1 VLRQLLGRILL
12 AGAGASLAYLLAA
25 VSLDP
30 RAELSDRSPRPPQAA
45 VTARLGE
52 LNLDGPLLRRYLTWA
67 SGVAH
72 GDFGETLDGASAGA
86 ELGRRASVS
95 LRLVAA
101 GAVLGTLGGV
111 LVGALGAFRQHG
123 LGDRVLTAGTLVLVS
138 VPVFA
143 LAVLLQTG
151 AQWAN
156 TRTGTR
162 VFEWTGEYAPGGPAG
177 LGGRLRHLLLPTVA
191 IALGQAALCARYQRG
206 MMLDVLHAGYVR
218 TAMAKGL
225 RRRRALIRHALR
237 VAVIPM
243 TTFATYAFAALL
255 TGAAITEKIFGWH
268 GMGEWLLDSI
278 HANDVNAVAAC
289 GCAVAVAVSAAGLL
303 ADLTRTAL
311 DPRARP

>member
-1 VLRQLLGRILL
+1 MLRQLLGRILL
-12 AGAGASLAYLLAA
+12 AVAGASLAYLLAA

-52 LNLDGPLLRRYLTWA
+52 LNLDGPLPRRYLTWV

-72 GDFGETLDGASAGA
+72 GDFGETLDGAPAGP
-86 ELGRRASVS
+86 ELGRRAWVS
-95 LRLVAA
+95 LRLVAV
-101 GAVLGTLGGV
+101 GAVLGTFGGV
-111 LVGALGAFRQHG
+111 LAGAVGAFRQHG
-123 LGDRVLTAGTLVLVS
+123 LVDRVLTAGTLVLVS

-156 TRTGTR
+156 TRIGTR
-162 VFEWTGEYAPGGPAG
+162 VFAWTGEYAPGGPAG
-177 LGGRLRHLLLPTVA
+177 LGGRLRHLLLPTTS
-191 IALGQAALCARYQRG
+191 IALGQAVLCARYQRG
-206 MMLDVLHAGYVR
+206 MMLDALNAGYVR

-225 RRRRALIRHALR
+225 RRRRALLRHALR

-243 TTFATYAFAALL
+243 ATFATYAFAALL
-255 TGAAITEKIFGWH
+255 TGAAITEKIFAWH

-278 HANDVNAVAAC
+278 HADDVNAVAAC
-289 GCAVAVAVSAAGLL
+289 GCAAAITVSAAGLL
-303 ADLTRTAL
+303 ADLARAAL

>member
-52 LNLDGPLLRRYLTWA
+52 LNLDGPLPRRYVTWV
-67 SGVAH
+67 SGVAR
-72 GDFGETLDGASAGA
+72 GDFGETLDGAPAGA
-86 ELGRRASVS
+86 ELQRRALVS

-101 GAVLGTLGGV
+101 GAVLGTFGGV
-111 LVGALGAFRQHG
+111 LAGALGAFRQHG
-123 LGDRVLTAGTLVLVS
+123 LVDRTLTAGTLVLVS

-156 TRTGTR
+156 TRTGIR
-162 VFEWTGEYAPGGPAG
+162 VFEWTGEYAPAATG
-177 LGGRLRHLLLPTVA
+177 LGGRVRHLLLPTA
-191 IALGQAALCARYQRG
+191 SIALGQAALCARYQRG
-206 MMLDVLHAGYVR
+206 MMLDALNAGYVR

-225 RRRRALIRHALR
+225 RRRRALRRHALR

-255 TGAAITEKIFGWH
+255 TGAAITEKIFAWH

-289 GCAVAVAVSAAGLL
+289 GCAAAVTVSAAGLL

>member
-1 VLRQLLGRILL
+1 LLRKLVGRIVL

-25 VSLDP
+25 VSLHP
-30 RAELSDRSPRPPQAA
+30 RAELEGRSPRPSQAA
-45 VTARLGE
+45 VSARLGE
-52 LNLDGPLLRRYLTWA
+52 LNLDGPLLRQYLTWV
-67 SGVAH
+67 SGIAR
-72 GDFGETLDGASAGA
+72 GDFGETLDGASVGA
-86 ELGRRASVS
+86 ELGRRAGVS

-101 GAVLGTLGGV
+101 GAMLGTFGGV
-111 LVGALGAFRQHG
+111 LAGALGAARQYG
-123 LGDRVLTAGTLVLVS
+123 LGDRLLTAGTLVTVS

-143 LAVLLQTG
+143 LAVLVQTG

-156 TRTGTR
+156 ARTGAR
-162 VFEWTGEYAPGGPAG
+162 LFEWTGEYAPGEPTG
-177 LGGRLRHLLLPTVA
+177 LAGRLRHLLLPTVS

-206 MMLDVLHAGYVR
+206 TMLDVLNSGYVR

-225 RRRRALIRHALR
+225 RRRRALLRHALR

-255 TGAAITEKIFGWH
+255 TGTAITEKIFAWH

-289 GCAVAVAVSAAGLL
+289 GCAAAVMVSAAGLL
-303 ADLTRTAL
+303 SDLARTAL
-311 DPRARP
+311 DPGARS

>member
-45 VTARLGE
+45 VTARLAE
-52 LNLDGPLLRRYLTWA
+52 LNLDGPLPRRYVTWV
-67 SGVAH
+67 SGVAR
-72 GDFGETLDGASAGA
+72 GDLGETLDGAPAGA
-86 ELGRRASVS
+86 ELQRRALVS

-101 GAVLGTLGGV
+101 GAVLGTFGGV
-111 LVGALGAFRQHG
+111 LAGALGAFRQHG
-123 LGDRVLTAGTLVLVS
+123 LIDRTLTAGTLVLVS

-156 TRTGTR
+156 TRTGIR
-162 VFEWTGEYAPGGPAG
+162 VFEWTGEYAPAATG
-177 LGGRLRHLLLPTVA
+177 LGGHVRHLLLPTA
-191 IALGQAALCARYQRG
+191 SIALGQAALCARYQRG
-206 MMLDVLHAGYVR
+206 MMLDALNAGYVR

-225 RRRRALIRHALR
+225 RRRRALRRHALR

-255 TGAAITEKIFGWH
+255 TGAAITEKIFAWH

-289 GCAVAVAVSAAGLL
+289 GCAAAVTVSAAGLL

-311 DPRARP
+311 DPRARR